1 MEMYGLECPCRECQ
15 ERYAGCGAKC
25 DVYKLWKKAW
35 DEKQA
40 AIREAKNRDDHIKS
54 YQTEQKRKAKRR
66 RDGKDIGKRRK

>member
-25 DVYKLWKKAW
+25 NVYKLWKQEYDA
-35 DEKQA
+35 KQA
-40 AIREAKNRDDHIKS
+40 RIREEKNRVDRLVT
-54 YQTEQKRKAKRR
+54 YQIDQKRKAKRR